1 MIPMAASADVMKME
15 SGSLPEDPYFPISPA
30 SEAEAC
36 IGLVDPSKVLLS
48 ISTEMLELIR

>member
-15 SGSLPEDPYFPISPA
+15 SGSLPENLFFYISPD

-36 IGLVDPSKVLLS
+36 IGLADPSKVLLS